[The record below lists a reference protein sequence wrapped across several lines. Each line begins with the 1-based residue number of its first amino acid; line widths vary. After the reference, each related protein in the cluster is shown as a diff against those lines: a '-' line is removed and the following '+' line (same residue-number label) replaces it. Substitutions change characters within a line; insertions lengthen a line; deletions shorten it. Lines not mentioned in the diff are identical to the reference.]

1 MQVVLYLTISKLTA
15 QSEQHC
21 TYLHRQ
27 IASQTSIMMAA
38 GYETTA
44 TTLAFSIL
52 LLGRHP
58 HAQQR
63 LLQEVDAFK
72 VS

>member
-1 MQVVLYLTISKLTA
+1 
-15 QSEQHC
+15 
-21 TYLHRQ
+21 
-27 IASQTSIMMAA
+27 MAA

-63 LLQEVDAFK
+63 LLQEVDSFK
-72 VS
+72 VSWDALCCCKGLPWPALNSQWVQQVTSEGW